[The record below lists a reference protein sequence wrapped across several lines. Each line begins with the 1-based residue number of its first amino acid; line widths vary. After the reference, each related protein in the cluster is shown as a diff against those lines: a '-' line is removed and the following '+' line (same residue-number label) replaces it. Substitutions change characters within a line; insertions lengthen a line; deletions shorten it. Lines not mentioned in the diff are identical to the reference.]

1 MGRSIEVRKK
11 GDVKREATR
20 LGNLE
25 NTRTMELLN
34 KFRHVYL
41 IVFALSLDQNM
52 RQEHTGSIF
61 SESYL
66 LLGTQCLLCE
76 GLQVDNRALA

>member
-66 LLGTQCLLCE
+66 LLGT
-76 GLQVDNRALA
+76 